1 MIENPPTVASGDLA
15 AQTRNMRE
23 KRRADA
29 VAKYAQLLARAAN
42 PLDGDTQQL
51 DDVLQDASLGLT
63 MEDFEAD
70 ASAMKSISRL
80 EAGLSAGNSAALE
93 SRKQQAEAVYD
104 KAISALESAKHNYQM
119 CVYDV
124 EALNRDAAK
133 LIEKIKGV
141 KSANPRA
148 CGDFSGITT
157 M

>member
-1 MIENPPTVASGDLA
+1 MIDTLPKTATGDLA

-80 EAGLSAGNSAALE
+80 EAGLSAETDIALE
-93 SRKQQAEAVYD
+93 SRKKQAESMFD
-104 KAISALESAKHNYQM
+104 KALAAMESSKHAFQM
-119 CVYDV
+119 SVWDV
-124 EALNRDAAK
+124 EARDRDNAK
-133 LIEKIKGV
+133 LIEKIEAV

-148 CGDFSGITT
+148 CGDFSGVAST
-157 M
+157 

>member
-1 MIENPPTVASGDLA
+1 MIDTLPKTATGDLA
-15 AQTRNMRE
+15 AQTRRMRE
-23 KRRADA
+23 ERRADA
-29 VAKYAQLLARAAN
+29 IAKYSQLLNRAAN

-63 MEDFEAD
+63 MEDFESD

-124 EALNRDAAK
+124 EALNRDTAK
-133 LIEKIKGV
+133 LIEKIEAV
-141 KSANPRA
+141 KLANPRA
-148 CGDFSGITT
+148 CGDFSGIAST
-157 M
+157 

>member
-1 MIENPPTVASGDLA
+1 MIDTLPKTATGDLA
-15 AQTRNMRE
+15 SQTRNMRE

-29 VAKYAQLLARAAN
+29 VAKYQQLLARAAN

-51 DDVLQDASLGLT
+51 DGVLQDASLGLT

-70 ASAMKSISRL
+70 VSAMKSISRL

-93 SRKQQAEAVYD
+93 SRKKQAEAVFD
-104 KAISALESAKHNYQM
+104 RALGAMESARHDYQLAVM
-119 CVYDV
+119 DV
-124 EALNRDAAK
+124 ESGDRDNAK
-133 LIEKIKGV
+133 LIEKIEAV

>member
-1 MIENPPTVASGDLA
+1 MIDTLPKTATGDLA
-15 AQTRNMRE
+15 AQTRNMRAE
-23 KRRADA
+23 RRADA
-29 VAKYAQLLARAAN
+29 IAKYSQLLNRAAN
-42 PLDGDTQQL
+42 PLDGDTHQL

-63 MEDFEAD
+63 MEDFESD

-124 EALNRDAAK
+124 EALNRDNAK
-133 LIEKIKGV
+133 LIEKIEAV
-141 KSANPRA
+141 KLANPRA
-148 CGDFSGITT
+148 CGDFSGIAST
-157 M
+157 

>member
-1 MIENPPTVASGDLA
+1 MIDTLPKTATGDLA
-15 AQTRNMRE
+15 AQTRNLRE

-29 VAKYAQLLARAAN
+29 VAKYQQLLARAAS

-70 ASAMKSISRL
+70 ASAMRSIGRL

-93 SRKQQAEAVYD
+93 SRKQQAEAVFD

-124 EALNRDAAK
+124 EALNRDNAK
-133 LIEKIKGV
+133 LIEKIEAV
-141 KSANPRA
+141 KLANPRA
-148 CGDFSGITT
+148 CGDFSGVAST
-157 M
+157 

>member
-1 MIENPPTVASGDLA
+1 MIDTLPKTATGDLA

-29 VAKYAQLLARAAN
+29 VAKYQQLLSRAAN

-70 ASAMKSISRL
+70 VSAMKSISRL

-93 SRKQQAEAVYD
+93 SRKKQAEAVFD
-104 KAISALESAKHNYQM
+104 RALGAMESARHDYQLAVM
-119 CVYDV
+119 DV
-124 EALNRDAAK
+124 ESGDRDAAK
-133 LIEKIKGV
+133 LIEKIEAV

>member
-1 MIENPPTVASGDLA
+1 MIDTLPKPATGDLA

-42 PLDGDTQQL
+42 PLDGDVEML
-51 DDVLQDASLGLT
+51 DDVLQDAALGLS
-63 MEDFEAD
+63 MADFEAD

-93 SRKQQAEAVYD
+93 SRKKQAEAVYD
-104 KAISALESAKHNYQM
+104 RALGAMESARHDYQLAVM
-119 CVYDV
+119 DV
-124 EALNRDAAK
+124 ESGDRDAAK
-133 LIEKIKGV
+133 LVEKIKGV

-148 CGDFSGITT
+148 CGDFSVVAST
-157 M
+157 